1 MPRKDSESAPPQ
13 YLPGHPLP
21 GVDYRP
27 EPRQRLV
34 PHAVDG
40 KTRLVEEDYEVMV
53 PVPPRDWDQA
63 VTTAVTAVAALL
75 VAVAVV
81 WSVASIGDLLARAVV
96 APIAYL
102 AACAFALAWVTCM
115 ALEWLARY
123 DAARAAGPRTAG
135 NWALAVDMALVATHG
150 YVEEALYVGLA
161 GAAVSAV
168 AKKMWSTVMS
178 HQSRPLPARTAT
190 WLQDEEAD
198 ITARLA
204 LGARKRHLARLEVQA
219 SVYAPTT
226 PAALPQDNRQDMPG
240 QLSPTVLSAVRAV
253 LATLPDVSHD
263 DVLTHLD
270 KLGLDYDEDAV
281 LAVLDNE
288 QDNQDSRS
296 EAGPTPIAPPGQTVT
311 DSVRTALSSGLRD
324 KDSVV
329 SYVHKIHGTSV
340 PRASVVRILNREL
353 AA

>member
-1 MPRKDSESAPPQ
+1 MPRKTRESAPPQ

-21 GVDYRP
+21 GISYRP
-27 EPRQRLV
+27 EFRQRLV
-34 PHAVDG
+34 SHTVDG
-40 KTRLVEEDYEVMV
+40 KPRMVEEDYEVMV

-63 VTTAVTAVAALL
+63 VTTAVTTVAALL
-75 VAVAVV
+75 VTVAVV

-123 DAARAAGPRTAG
+123 DAARAAGPRKGG
-135 NWALAVDMALVATHG
+135 NWALAVDMAFVATHG

-161 GAAVSAV
+161 GAAVSAI
-168 AKKMWSTVMS
+168 AKKMWSTVMR
-178 HQSRPLPARTAT
+178 HQSRPLPARTAR
-190 WLQDEEAD
+190 WLQDETAE
-198 ITARLA
+198 ISARLA
-204 LGARKRHLARLEVQA
+204 LGAQKRHLARIEGQA
-219 SVYAPTT
+219 AVYAPTA
-226 PAALPQDNRQDMPG
+226 PAALPQDTGRDTG

-270 KLGLDYDEDAV
+270 RLGLDYDETAV
-281 LAVLDNE
+281 LTALDSE
-288 QDNQDSRS
+288 QDSQDSRS
-296 EAGPTPIAPPGQTVT
+296 EPEPTRLVPPTQTVT
-311 DSVRTALSSGLRD
+311 ESVRTALSSGVRD

-329 SYVHKIHGTSV
+329 SYVHQIHGSGV
-340 PRASVVRILNREL
+340 PRATIVRLFNREVK

>member
-1 MPRKDSESAPPQ
+1 VPTEHTAAEQ
-13 YLPGHPLP
+13 QLLP
-21 GVDYRP
+21 GVKYRP
-27 EPRQRLV
+27 TVRQRLV
-34 PHAVDG
+34 PHTVDG
-40 KTRLVEEDYEVMV
+40 KTRMVEEDYEAMV

-63 VTTAVTAVAALL
+63 VTTAVTIAAALL

-123 DAARAAGPRTAG
+123 DAARAAGPRTVG
-135 NWALAVDMALVATHG
+135 NWALAADMAAVATHG

-168 AKKMWSTVMS
+168 AKGMWSTVMR
-178 HQSRPLPARTAT
+178 HQARPLPDRTQK
-190 WLQDEEAD
+190 WLQDEEAE
-198 ITARLA
+198 ISARLA
-204 LGARKRHLARLEVQA
+204 LGARTRHLARIQGQA
-219 SVYAPTT
+219 AIYAPAL
-226 PAALPQDNRQDMPG
+226 PAALPQNNNQDTVG

-253 LATLPDVSHD
+253 LATLPDLSHD
-263 DVLTHLD
+263 DVLLHLD
-270 KLGLDYDEDAV
+270 RLGLDYDETVV

-296 EAGPTPIAPPGQTVT
+296 DPGPSPIAPPGQTVT
-311 DSVRTALSSGLRD
+311 DTIRTALSSGIRD
-324 KDSVV
+324 KEAVL
-329 SYVHKIHGTSV
+329 SYVRKIHGHSV
-340 PRASVVRILNREL
+340 PRTTVVRVYNREL
-353 AA
+353 KASA